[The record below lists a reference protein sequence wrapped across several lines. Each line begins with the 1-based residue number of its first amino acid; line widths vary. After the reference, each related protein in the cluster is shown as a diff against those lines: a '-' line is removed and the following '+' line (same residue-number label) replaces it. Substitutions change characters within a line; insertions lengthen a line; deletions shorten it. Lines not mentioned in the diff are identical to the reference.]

1 MRRGDWKER
10 YGVQMLSKSIR
21 TYPLTDIYRR
31 YAGILLL
38 FHMVAA
44 AALMCVGGTA
54 LNLAA
59 ARELRRASM
68 MTEREAAQEP
78 VKVWETSLHMDF
90 QNIISQSRTIECD
103 VLERRPV
110 YRLSE
115 AEYEALL
122 KLVQA
127 EAGGEDEEGKLLVAN
142 VVFNR
147 VKSSRFPNT
156 VWGVIYQKQGG
167 VYQFSPVIG
176 GRMDRMKVSDE
187 TRRAVERAL
196 YGEDISRGALYFV
209 ARRAT
214 AEGTMSWFDR
224 NLTWLFAHGGH
235 EFYG

>member
-1 MRRGDWKER
+1 MRA
-10 YGVQMLSKSIR
+10 
-21 TYPLTDIYRR
+21 YPLLDVYRR
-31 YAGILLL
+31 YAGILIL

-44 AALMCVGGTA
+44 AAWMCAGGTA

-59 ARELRRASM
+59 SREIHRISA
-68 MTEREAAQEP
+68 TEQTAATVSEEEIRLQA
-78 VKVWETSLHMDF
+78 DF
-90 QNIISQSRTIECD
+90 RDIISKRRVIECD
-103 VLERRPV
+103 VLEKQPV
-110 YRLSE
+110 YALSE
-115 AEYEALL
+115 AEYTALL
-122 KLVQA
+122 KLVEA
-127 EAGGEDEEGKLLVAN
+127 EARGEDEDGKLLVAN

-147 VKSSRFPNT
+147 VKSSRFPDT
-156 VWGVIYQKQGG
+156 VWEVIYQKQSG

-176 GRMDRMKVSDE
+176 GRMDRMKVSEE

-214 AEGTMSWFDR
+214 AEKTMGWFDR

>member
-1 MRRGDWKER
+1 
-10 YGVQMLSKSIR
+10 MLSKSIR
-21 TYPLTDIYRR
+21 TYPLMDVYRR
-31 YAGILLL
+31 YAVILIL

-44 AALMCVGGTA
+44 AAWMCVGGTV

-59 ARELRRASM
+59 AREIRRTSVM
-68 MTEREAAQEP
+68 MEEGSTEETVRE
-78 VKVWETSLHMDF
+78 WETSLHMDF
-90 QNIISQSRTIECD
+90 RDIVSRRRTIEYG
-103 VLERRPV
+103 VLERQPV
-110 YRLSE
+110 YNLSE
-115 AEYEALL
+115 AEYNALL

-147 VKSSRFPNT
+147 VKSSRFPDT

-187 TRRAVERAL
+187 TRRAVKRAL

-214 AEGTMSWFDR
+214 ADRTMSWFDR